1 MDEKKLRE
9 LIEQEI
15 AKFTKAG
22 KNSSKQKIKIEEP
35 IESKESGEVDDMN
48 ANNMEFKELLKEMDK
63 KTNEAVKNSIKTED
77 ILPNTNTT
85 FNEFQQLPKNSQLSK
100 ADVPAKEM
108 VGGQAQPPA
117 EKKEEIK
124 PKGSDLPLRQEQ
136 HSLIA
141 SDLSLNQDFHEQFMR
156 NIKDL
161 ESNMENLAKEI
172 ESFENMEK
180 QEIEE
185 MEREKDKDK
194 LLVKQLVEKR
204 NLLEINGPV
213 FISVRRYREV
223 VDLTQKIGG
232 AIYKMQEMANR
243 ILETKQE
250 SVRDLEIF
258 VEAMKEME
266 EQLSTISEIM
276 KLS

>member
-15 AKFTKAG
+15 TKFAKSAKR
-22 KNSSKQKIKIEEP
+22 SSKSNETNKQKIKVEEP
-35 IESKESGEVDDMN
+35 LESEDEVDVMN
-48 ANNMEFKELLKEMDK
+48 ANNIEFKEFLKEMDK
-63 KTNEAVKNSIKTED
+63 KTNEAVKNSIQNESV
-77 ILPNTNTT
+77 LSNANVE
-85 FNEFQQLPKNSQLSK
+85 EFQQLPKNPQLNKMQMPESEMI
-100 ADVPAKEM
+100 KE
-108 VGGQAQPPA
+108 PT
-117 EKKEEIK
+117 EKKEEVK
-124 PKGSDLPLRQEQ
+124 PE
-136 HSLIA
+136 
-141 SDLSLNQDFHEQFMR
+141 DLSLKPTSPNLPLNQEFHEQFIR

-185 MEREKDKDK
+185 MEKEKDKNK

-250 SVRDLEIF
+250 SVRDLEVF